1 MLFFYKSHTPI
12 FSYTGHLKKIYNAVK
27 CAIPTPILKKG
38 VQWKKYLKNKKAIGE
53 TDNSKKRAVSFAS
66 FAGSLTVE
74 AALVLPIFLSAMLLL
89 SGLFHAMSVCS
100 QVNHY
105 LCMTGRKIAAYSRS
119 EKGVDQGTLY
129 QLFYSEIGGSGID
142 SDDIAGGY
150 AGLIPRAESSEQGH
164 LLKLSIRFGIR
175 MPGYLLPSRTI
186 WTVETVYIRP
196 WTGKSAE
203 MYSGAGEYGQS
214 GQVYVAE
221 NGSVYH
227 RDLSCTYLALSI
239 HACSMSSVQHLRNQY
254 GARYVQC
261 ERCGHVSDKNQTV
274 FITDMGTAWHTD
286 RHCSGL
292 KRTMDGM
299 SQKEAEQSGLRPCSR
314 CGMSGGGDA

>member
-1 MLFFYKSHTPI
+1 M
-12 FSYTGHLKKIYNAVK
+12 
-27 CAIPTPILKKG
+27 
-38 VQWKKYLKNKKAIGE
+38 
-53 TDNSKKRAVSFAS
+53 
-66 FAGSLTVE
+66 E

-142 SDDIAGGY
+142 RDDIAGGD
-150 AGLIPRAESSEQGH
+150 AGLIPRAESSEQGR
-164 LLKLSIRFGIR
+164 LIKLSIRFGIR

-196 WTGKSAE
+196 WTGESAE

-261 ERCGHVSDKNQTV
+261 ERCGHVRDKNQTV

-314 CGMSGGGDA
+314 CGVSGGGDA

>member
-1 MLFFYKSHTPI
+1 M
-12 FSYTGHLKKIYNAVK
+12 
-27 CAIPTPILKKG
+27 
-38 VQWKKYLKNKKAIGE
+38 
-53 TDNSKKRAVSFAS
+53 
-66 FAGSLTVE
+66 
-74 AALVLPIFLSAMLLL
+74 
-89 SGLFHAMSVCS
+89 
-100 QVNHY
+100 
-105 LCMTGRKIAAYSRS
+105 
-119 EKGVDQGTLY
+119 
-129 QLFYSEIGGSGID
+129 
-142 SDDIAGGY
+142 
-150 AGLIPRAESSEQGH
+150 
-164 LLKLSIRFGIR
+164 
-175 MPGYLLPSRTI
+175 
-186 WTVETVYIRP
+186 
-196 WTGKSAE
+196 
-203 MYSGAGEYGQS
+203 
-214 GQVYVAE
+214 AE

-314 CGMSGGGDA
+314 CGVSGGGDA

>member
-1 MLFFYKSHTPI
+1 M
-12 FSYTGHLKKIYNAVK
+12 
-27 CAIPTPILKKG
+27 
-38 VQWKKYLKNKKAIGE
+38 
-53 TDNSKKRAVSFAS
+53 
-66 FAGSLTVE
+66 
-74 AALVLPIFLSAMLLL
+74 
-89 SGLFHAMSVCS
+89 
-100 QVNHY
+100 
-105 LCMTGRKIAAYSRS
+105 
-119 EKGVDQGTLY
+119 DQGTLY

-150 AGLIPRAESSEQGH
+150 AGLIPRAESSEQGR
-164 LLKLSIRFGIR
+164 LIKMSIRFGIR

-196 WTGKSAE
+196 WTGESAE

-274 FITDMGTAWHTD
+274 LLPIWEPPGIRIAIAA
-286 RHCSGL
+286 G
-292 KRTMDGM
+292 
-299 SQKEAEQSGLRPCSR
+299 
-314 CGMSGGGDA
+314 

>member
-1 MLFFYKSHTPI
+1 
-12 FSYTGHLKKIYNAVK
+12 
-27 CAIPTPILKKG
+27 
-38 VQWKKYLKNKKAIGE
+38 
-53 TDNSKKRAVSFAS
+53 
-66 FAGSLTVE
+66 
-74 AALVLPIFLSAMLLL
+74 
-89 SGLFHAMSVCS
+89 
-100 QVNHY
+100 
-105 LCMTGRKIAAYSRS
+105 MTGRKIAAYSRS

-150 AGLIPRAESSEQGH
+150 AGLIPRAESSEQGR
-164 LLKLSIRFGIR
+164 LMKLSIRFGIR

-196 WTGKSAE
+196 WTGESAE

-261 ERCGHVSDKNQTV
+261 ERCGHVRDKNQTV

-314 CGMSGGGDA
+314 CGASGGGDA